1 MLVMCESRV
10 LSKYCMWLR
19 VCDVLVCACQSEFLA
34 VVIQDC
40 IRRCVTYVCVC
51 VCVFIE
57 DFSQTWLRKC
67 REPVTV
73 MAADSPLPFKAFE
86 GKEEGDD
93 EVLPGWLMIRA
104 DGRVER
110 MSERLPASST
120 FDNGTASKD
129 VVIDP
134 ELGSWARIFVPEV
147 IASENTKKLPVVVY
161 FHGGGF
167 CLGDV
172 GE

>member
-1 MLVMCESRV
+1 M
-10 LSKYCMWLR
+10 KYK
-19 VCDVLVCACQSEFLA
+19 V
-34 VVIQDC
+34 
-40 IRRCVTYVCVC
+40 
-51 VCVFIE
+51 
-57 DFSQTWLRKC
+57 
-67 REPVTV
+67 
-73 MAADSPLPFKAFE
+73 FE

-93 EVLPGWLMIRA
+93 EVLPGLLMIKA

-110 MSERLPASST
+110 MSEWLPASST
-120 FDNGTASKD
+120 FVNGTASKD

-134 ELGSWARIFVPEV
+134 ELGLRARIFVPEV

-167 CLGDV
+167 CLGDY